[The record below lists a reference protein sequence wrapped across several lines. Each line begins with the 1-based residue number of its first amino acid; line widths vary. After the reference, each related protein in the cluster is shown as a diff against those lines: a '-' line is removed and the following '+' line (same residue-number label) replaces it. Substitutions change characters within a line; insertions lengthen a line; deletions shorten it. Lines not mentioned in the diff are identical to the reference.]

1 MQTIIETV
9 QPYVNTI
16 VTAAAGVLTA
26 FVLGGLNK
34 LKTKVNVWLEART
47 TAAQREVIHKVAGEA
62 FALAQTTFKD
72 AGGVRK
78 MQEALQYASLRL
90 TEQGIVVTSTEL
102 QAAIEKAYLEFNSK
116 QKQQTGIVTVEPQ
129 INIEEASQAA
139 AKEAV
144 SGLAAKLNDF
154 LAQATAEVDNNVPAQ
169 VQAAPEPISA
179 SVDSVQT
186 PVITE

>member
-1 MQTIIETV
+1 
-9 QPYVNTI
+9 
-16 VTAAAGVLTA
+16 
-26 FVLGGLNK
+26 
-34 LKTKVNVWLEART
+34 
-47 TAAQREVIHKVAGEA
+47 
-62 FALAQTTFKD
+62 
-72 AGGVRK
+72 

-129 INIEEASQAA
+129 INIEEASQVA

-154 LAQATAEVDNNVPAQ
+154 LAQATAEVSNTVPAQ
-169 VQAAPEPISA
+169 VQSEPILA
-179 SVDSVQT
+179 PAESVQT
-186 PVITE
+186 PVTTE

>member
-1 MQTIIETV
+1 MQTQTIVENV

-62 FALAQTTFKD
+62 FALAQTAFKE
-72 AGGVRK
+72 AGGERK
-78 MQEALQYASLRL
+78 LQEALQYASLTL
-90 TEQGIVVTSTEL
+90 SNQGIVVSQVEL
-102 QAAIEKAYLEFNSK
+102 KSAIEKAYLEYKAKTKAVPATEAQPN
-116 QKQQTGIVTVEPQ
+116 
-129 INIEEASQAA
+129 EEAAQTA

-144 SGLAAKLNDF
+144 SDLAVKINDF
-154 LAQATAEVDNNVPAQ
+154 LAQATAEVVSVPHAQ
-169 VQAAPEPISA
+169 PAPEPVPA
-179 SVDSVQT
+179 PAEPTQV
-186 PVITE
+186 PVTTE

>member
-62 FALAQTTFKD
+62 FAFAQTTFKD
-72 AGGVRK
+72 AGGVHK
-78 MQEALQYASLRL
+78 MHEALQYASYDLRN
-90 TEQGIVVTSTEL
+90 GHCVSSTEL
-102 QAAIEKAYLEFNSK
+102 QAAIEKAYLEYKAKTKAVLATEAQPN
-116 QKQQTGIVTVEPQ
+116 E
-129 INIEEASQAA
+129 EEAQVA

-144 SGLAAKLNDF
+144 SDLAAKLNDF
-154 LAQATAEVDNNVPAQ
+154 LAQATAEVMPDAQ
-169 VQAAPEPISA
+169 VQSAPEPISA

>member
-1 MQTIIETV
+1 MQTIIETI

-62 FALAQTTFKD
+62 FALAQTAFKE
-72 AGGVRK
+72 ARGERK
-78 MQEALQYASLRL
+78 LQEALQYASLTL
-90 TEQGIVVTSTEL
+90 SSQGIVVSQVEL
-102 QAAIEKAYLEFNSK
+102 KSAIEKAYLEYKAKSK
-116 QKQQTGIVTVEPQ
+116 TVLTTEAQPS
-129 INIEEASQAA
+129 EEATQAA

-154 LAQATAEVDNNVPAQ
+154 LTQATAEITSIAPVQ
-169 VQAAPEPISA
+169 VQSAPEPIPA
-179 SVDSVQT
+179 PVDSILT

>member
-9 QPYVNTI
+9 QPYVSTV

-47 TAAQREVIHKVAGEA
+47 TAVQREVIHKIAGEGFA
-62 FALAQTTFKD
+62 FAQTAFKQ
-72 AGGVRK
+72 AGGERK
-78 MQEALQYASLRL
+78 LQEALQYATLRL
-90 TEQGIVVTSTEL
+90 TEQGITVSVVEL
-102 QAAIEKAYLEFNSK
+102 QAAIEKAYLEYK
-116 QKQQTGIVTVEPQ
+116 AKTKTVLTTEAQPS
-129 INIEEASQAA
+129 EEATQAA

-154 LAQATAEVDNNVPAQ
+154 LAQATAEVSSTQ
-169 VQAAPEPISA
+169 VQTEPEPISA
-179 SVDSVQT
+179 PIEAVQAT
-186 PVITE
+186 VTTE

>member
-1 MQTIIETV
+1 MQTQTIIENV

-62 FALAQTTFKD
+62 FALAQTAFKE
-72 AGGVRK
+72 AGGERK
-78 MQEALQYASLRL
+78 LQEALQYASLTL
-90 TEQGIVVTSTEL
+90 SSQGIIVSQVEL
-102 QAAIEKAYLEFNSK
+102 KSAIEKAYLEYK
-116 QKQQTGIVTVEPQ
+116 AKTKAVLAT
-129 INIEEASQAA
+129 EAQPNDEATQAA

-144 SGLAAKLNDF
+144 SDLAAKLNDF
-154 LAQATAEVDNNVPAQ
+154 LAQATAEVSNTVPVKVQYEAEVIPTSIGDVQ
-169 VQAAPEPISA
+169 VHPS
-179 SVDSVQT
+179 
-186 PVITE
+186 TE

>member
-34 LKTKVNVWLEART
+34 LKAKVNVWLEART
-47 TAAQREVIHKVAGEA
+47 TAAQREVIYKIAGEGFA
-62 FALAQTTFKD
+62 FAQTAFKE
-72 AGGVRK
+72 AGGERK
-78 MQEALQYASLRL
+78 LQEALQYTTLRL
-90 TEQGIVVTSTEL
+90 AEQGITVSAVEIRS
-102 QAAIEKAYLEFNSK
+102 AVEKAYLEYKAKTKSLLATEAQPN
-116 QKQQTGIVTVEPQ
+116 
-129 INIEEASQAA
+129 EEAAKVA

-154 LAQATAEVDNNVPAQ
+154 LAQATAEVSNTVPVQ
-169 VQAAPEPISA
+169 VQSEPILAPAESA
-179 SVDSVQT
+179 QT
-186 PVITE
+186 PVTTE

>member
-9 QPYVNTI
+9 QPYVSTI

-47 TAAQREVIHKVAGEA
+47 TAAQREVIHKIAGEGFA
-62 FALAQTTFKD
+62 FAQTAFKE
-72 AGGVRK
+72 AGGERK
-78 MQEALQYASLRL
+78 LQEALQYATLRL
-90 TEQGIVVTSTEL
+90 AEQGITVSVVEL
-102 QAAIEKAYLEFNSK
+102 QAAIEKAYLEYKAKIKPVIATEAQPN
-116 QKQQTGIVTVEPQ
+116 
-129 INIEEASQAA
+129 EEAAQAA

-154 LAQATAEVDNNVPAQ
+154 LAQATAEVDKNAPVQ
-169 VQAAPEPISA
+169 VQSAPEPIPA
-179 SVDSVQT
+179 PVDSVQT

>member
-47 TAAQREVIHKVAGEA
+47 TAAQREVIHKIAGEGFA
-62 FALAQTTFKD
+62 FAQTAFKQ
-72 AGGVRK
+72 AGGERK
-78 MQEALQYASLRL
+78 LQEALQYATLRL
-90 TEQGIVVTSTEL
+90 AEQGITVSVVEL
-102 QAAIEKAYLEFNSK
+102 QAAIEKAYLEYKAKTKAVLATEAQPN
-116 QKQQTGIVTVEPQ
+116 
-129 INIEEASQAA
+129 EEAAQTA

-144 SGLAAKLNDF
+144 SDLAAKLNDF
-154 LAQATAEVDNNVPAQ
+154 LAQATAEIATIAPAQ
-169 VQAAPEPISA
+169 VQPEPEPIPAPVESE
-179 SVDSVQT
+179 QT
-186 PVITE
+186 PVTAD

>member
-62 FALAQTTFKD
+62 FALAQTAFKV
-72 AGGVRK
+72 AGGERK
-78 MQEALQYASLRL
+78 LQEALQYASLTL
-90 TEQGIVVTSTEL
+90 SSQGIVVSQVEL
-102 QAAIEKAYLEFNSK
+102 KSAIEKAYLEYK
-116 QKQQTGIVTVEPQ
+116 AKTKTVLATEAQP
-129 INIEEASQAA
+129 NEEAAQVA

-154 LAQATAEVDNNVPAQ
+154 LAQATAEVDNTVP
-169 VQAAPEPISA
+169 PEPETISA
-179 SVDSVQT
+179 PTEAVQT
-186 PVITE
+186 PVTTE